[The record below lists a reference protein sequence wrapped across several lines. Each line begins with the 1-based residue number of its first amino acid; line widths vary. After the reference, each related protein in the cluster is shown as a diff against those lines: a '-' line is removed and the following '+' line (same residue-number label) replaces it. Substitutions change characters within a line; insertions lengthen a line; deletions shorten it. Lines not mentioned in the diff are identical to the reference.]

1 MPNVT
6 VLSRQPPG
14 GRCSLYMRYAETLR
28 EVLGDQPQ
36 VRYCEEGEAVPP
48 PAILIGTTPV
58 APSDGVI
65 VSPEDI
71 TGALA
76 DRLGE
81 AERAQLLQRLEA
93 TQEQWME
100 EWSHA

>member
-1 MPNVT
+1 MRSVT
-6 VLSRQPPG
+6 VLSKQPPG

-28 EVLGDQPQ
+28 EVLGDQPE
-36 VRYCEEGEAVPP
+36 VRFCEEGAAVPP
-48 PAILIGTTPV
+48 PAILIGATPV

-71 TGALA
+71 AQALA
-76 DRLGE
+76 QRLGE
-81 AERAQLLQRLEA
+81 AERVQLLQRLEA
-93 TQEQWME
+93 TQGQWME